1 MQIHEIIDSLS
12 EANSIIMK
20 SRIRLLN
27 TGVILEKMRRVSDYL
42 EKRIAEEFAAV
53 QE

>member
-12 EANSIIMK
+12 EANSIIIR
-20 SRIRLLN
+20 SRISLLRA
-27 TGVILEKMRRVSDYL
+27 GVVAEKMSRISEYL
-42 EKRIAEEFAAV
+42 EKRIAAEFAAV